1 MLMEKA
7 GSLPAAGQKKFHYG
21 FVILLLGILTT
32 TGAVG
37 FARYGYTTILP
48 SMMEG
53 LGLDN
58 TGMGL
63 MASGNLAGYMIF
75 SLVAGFL
82 ASKYSPPDCNPVF
95 HAYVGGNHAADRS
108 HYAGNDG
115 FQGLFHIEDL
125 FHQKGVLVLPG
136 GRTAGVP
143 DGLKISHPVPLL
155 AELQG
160 QTQGDTG
167 FAAAGRPHDKEIFHL
182 YTPHDTVIFTS
193 RAAAPA

>member
-75 SLVAGFL
+75 
-82 ASKYSPPDCNPVF
+82 PWWPVF
-95 HAYVGGNHAADRS
+95 LLQNTAP
-108 HYAGNDG
+108 
-115 FQGLFHIEDL
+115 GL
-125 FHQKGVLVLPG
+125 
-136 GRTAGVP
+136 
-143 DGLKISHPVPLL
+143 
-155 AELQG
+155 
-160 QTQGDTG
+160 
-167 FAAAGRPHDKEIFHL
+167 
-182 YTPHDTVIFTS
+182 
-193 RAAAPA
+193 